1 MKCHLIAI
9 MLLLMPLTANAAS
22 LKSWTIEI
30 SLQDDKTAEWFAV
43 FEYDANVT
51 RSDYYIISKIIG
63 VEVMADERFIECSVK
78 SLELGTSIICEN
90 INAKKIAYRFRSLD
104 KVSDLQSLNMFRHRF
119 SVTQPAERFSV
130 TLKLPLGTA
139 IVEKSKLDGTGLK
152 PFEPLWGEGGSDGRR
167 ILVKWEAE
175 KPVLGMTIDAS
186 VIYERVV
193 ETSQIISLAIIL
205 SIAAALLFVIII
217 FRRKHVE
224 DVMPILT
231 ESERKVMEILFREK
245 TGVDQRKIVKEM
257 DFSKSKVSRIIQNL
271 SSRGLIERER
281 KGRANIIKLKKRT

>member
-1 MKCHLIAI
+1 
-9 MLLLMPLTANAAS
+9 MLLLMPLTANAAN
-22 LKSWTIEI
+22 LKNLATEI
-30 SLQDDKTAEWFAV
+30 SLGDDKTAEWFAV

-63 VEVMADERFIECSVK
+63 VEVMADDKFVECSVK

-90 INAKKIAYRFRSLD
+90 INAKKIVYRFRSLD
-104 KVSDLQSLNMFRHRF
+104 KVSDLQGLNMFRHRF
-119 SVTQPAERFSV
+119 SVTQPAERFSM

-152 PFEPLWGEGGSDGRR
+152 PFEPSWGQEGSDGRR
-167 ILVKWEAE
+167 IFVNWEAE
-175 KPVLGMTIDAS
+175 KPSLGMTIDVS

-193 ETSQIISLAIIL
+193 ETSQILSLAIIL

-224 DVMPILT
+224 DLMPILT
-231 ESERKVMEILFREK
+231 ESERKVMEILFKEK
-245 TGVDQRKIVKEM
+245 TGIDQRKIVKEM